1 MGVGER
7 TLAPERCSVFGQGE
21 GLSCCCEGPASV
33 SASDELPVVACVA
46 AEEPSLILQH
56 LCTFFLNPSSVLE
69 RLNWPNSHHGAS
81 APMIISRLPWFVL
94 PLSIL
99 NQSYQERDHNEHQP
113 YVEADVE

>member
-1 MGVGER
+1 VGVGER

-21 GLSCCCEGPASV
+21 GLSCCCEGPAS
-33 SASDELPVVACVA
+33 VVACVA

-81 APMIISRLPWFVL
+81 AAPMIIDFRVLYLRFLHPVRAIKSETTMSTNHTSRPM
-94 PLSIL
+94 
-99 NQSYQERDHNEHQP
+99 
-113 YVEADVE
+113 

>member
-1 MGVGER
+1 VGVGER

-81 APMIISRLPWFVL
+81 AAPMIIDFRVL
-94 PLSIL
+94 YLRFLYPVRAIKSETTMST
-99 NQSYQERDHNEHQP
+99 NH
-113 YVEADVE
+113 VEADVE